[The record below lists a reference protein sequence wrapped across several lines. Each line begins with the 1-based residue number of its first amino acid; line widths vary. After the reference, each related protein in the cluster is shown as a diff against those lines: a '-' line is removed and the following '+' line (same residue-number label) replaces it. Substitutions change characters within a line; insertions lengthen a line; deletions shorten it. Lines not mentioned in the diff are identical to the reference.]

1 MVEIL
6 ARADDGLTTLL
17 LVHPARL
24 RSAADGTHSFTEIAM
39 NDLQTL
45 LAPTPLPPTDRSKRI
60 ASGSPLHSEIVD
72 FLYDEAELL
81 DTLQL
86 KQWSETLTLDIEY
99 NAPLR
104 LTRPNRQQ
112 SQTVVRNV
120 QHLHE
125 SHGSLMVRIMRI
137 TDTRSAWGEDPPSRT
152 RRLVSNVRVFGTDKA
167 NEYKVLS
174 YLLVT
179 RSRFDFDDFD
189 LIPCERHD
197 ILRRE
202 NGQLKL
208 ARREILLDQAVIGT
222 PNLGIFL

>member
-1 MVEIL
+1 
-6 ARADDGLTTLL
+6 
-17 LVHPARL
+17 
-24 RSAADGTHSFTEIAM
+24 M

-112 SQTVVRNV
+112 QQTVVRNV

-167 NEYKVLS
+167 DEYKVLS

-179 RSRFDFDDFD
+179 RSRFDFD